1 MSAPHPDDPAVPLR
15 HRTDLPEHERGI
27 SAESVRML
35 NAGIAEAKAGKLT
48 AVPPE
53 AVEDCE
59 DDE

>member
-1 MSAPHPDDPAVPLR
+1 
-15 HRTDLPEHERGI
+15 
-27 SAESVRML
+27 ML
-35 NAGIAEAKAGKLT
+35 NEGIAEAKAGKLT